1 MDPALNAPDEMME
14 IMEVGTED
22 DEQDV
27 CLSDA
32 ERAGQGV
39 KEVFQG
45 VENQNVDQAG
55 EADGQDGGEEDEID
69 QDGDEDKFETP
80 PPALTIGDVLDR
92 LPKKKVG
99 KICFESKSKVINL
112 VNFSEYTKY

>member
-1 MDPALNAPDEMME
+1 MDPPLNAPDEMME

-27 CLSDA
+27 CLSGA

-45 VENQNVDQAG
+45 VENQNVDWG
-55 EADGQDGGEEDEID
+55 EEDVDWGEEDEID

-99 KICFESKSKVINL
+99 KIYFESKSKVINL
-112 VNFSEYTKY
+112 VNFSEYAKY